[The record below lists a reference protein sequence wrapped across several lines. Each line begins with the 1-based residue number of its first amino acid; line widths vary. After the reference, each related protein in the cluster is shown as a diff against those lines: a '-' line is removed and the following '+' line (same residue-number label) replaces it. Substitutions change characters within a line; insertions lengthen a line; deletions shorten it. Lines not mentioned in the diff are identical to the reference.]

1 MIGVGIWQ
9 LAAPVLG
16 WGLPI
21 GLTIML
27 IVLLNRRDRRR
38 AKLLELVSGQFESA
52 ALRSD
57 VAIRVEAALLS
68 EWALV
73 VVDMPDYS
81 QAEARE
87 AFGRLSK
94 VLSPQ
99 VGLLVRGGPERLGKE
114 RQRLVGA
121 NRMRR
126 PPPPSLATV
135 R

>member
-1 MIGVGIWQ
+1 M
-9 LAAPVLG
+9 
-16 WGLPI
+16 
-21 GLTIML
+21 ML
-27 IVLLNRRDRRR
+27 IVLLNLRDRRR
-38 AKLLELVSGQFESA
+38 AKLLDVVSGQFESA

-57 VAIRVEAALLS
+57 VAISIEAALLS
-68 EWALV
+68 ECALV

-99 VGLLVRGGPERLGKE
+99 VGLLLRGGPEWLGKE
-114 RQRLVGA
+114 RRPLAGA
-121 NRMRR
+121 NGMRR
-126 PPPPSLATV
+126 RRPPSLATV